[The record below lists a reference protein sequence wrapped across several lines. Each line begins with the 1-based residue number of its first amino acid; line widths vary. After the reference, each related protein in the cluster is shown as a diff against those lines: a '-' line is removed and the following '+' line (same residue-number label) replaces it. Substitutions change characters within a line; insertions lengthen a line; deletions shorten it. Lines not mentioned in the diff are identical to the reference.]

1 VHAVSSGASP
11 RHEEAPQLRESETPR
26 ADESVDDFLEML
38 AGEDRGEIHDRPDQC
53 RAGDASDACDVGGGK
68 VARPVHE
75 GIDSTVVTALEVS
88 SIASDRNPSIRCSAA
103 AARCDATAPGPAC
116 HNAASSDW

>member
-1 VHAVSSGASP
+1 
-11 RHEEAPQLRESETPR
+11 
-26 ADESVDDFLEML
+26 ML

-75 GIDSTVVTALEVS
+75 GIDSAVVTALDGQL
-88 SIASDRNPSIRCSAA
+88 DRIGPESVDPMQCRGGSMRRDRAGPRVPQRGEQRLVIRDGNGGHPEGSA
-103 AARCDATAPGPAC
+103 R
-116 HNAASSDW
+116 